1 MTKENVR
8 AQDSGT
14 CTIIFLD
21 LYKNYLF
28 EVSFLFGSKGNYHSF
43 LSLISY
49 LRHCVLAIIYILAGN
64 CSKLKRNSCDRQFL
78 IFLISLFI
86 YWLGRY
92 ELIIRFSS
100 EKFSRKGRTDGLYFI
115 FISKIISK

>member
-49 LRHCVLAIIYILAGN
+49 LRHCVLAIIYYF
-64 CSKLKRNSCDRQFL
+64 RRQVFKVKQ
-78 IFLISLFI
+78 
-86 YWLGRY
+86 
-92 ELIIRFSS
+92 E
-100 EKFSRKGRTDGLYFI
+100 
-115 FISKIISK
+115 